1 MTTRTVRRIPFDPD
15 CSLIVVRARLWG
27 PNGQSDD
34 LRLVLDTGASL
45 TLIVPELIDRLGYNP
60 REGIA
65 RTTITSA
72 LGQEPGYTI
81 RVARFSALGFSV
93 PDFVI
98 HAHDLADHAGIDG
111 LLGLDFLRRFNYE
124 IRSLDGVLVVEPAL
138 AA

>member
-1 MTTRTVRRIPFDPD
+1 M
-15 CSLIVVRARLWG
+15 VRARLWG
-27 PNGQSDD
+27 PLGQTDD

-45 TLIVPELIDRLGYNP
+45 TLIVPELLDGLGYNP
-60 REGIA
+60 RDGIG

-72 LGQEPGYTI
+72 LGQEAGYTI

-98 HAHDLADHAGIDG
+98 HAHDLADNAGIDG
-111 LLGLDFLRRFNYE
+111 LLGLNFLRHFNYE
-124 IRSLDGVLVVEPAL
+124 IRSLDGELVVESAI